1 VTLLAIDG
9 PAGAGKTTLAAQF
22 EAEFSQHS
30 TVKTIHM
37 DDLYNGW
44 DHALTLVLTDL
55 LSRIA
60 QAHLSQDEFVIDKFN
75 WTMMSFDVKERI
87 LPTDILILEGV
98 GSAQHVIR
106 ATGAATYWLDI
117 SPEIGLQRVLNR
129 DGAHLEA
136 QMRKWQI
143 QQDVH
148 FLKDQ
153 TRENCNFNLSS

>member
-1 VTLLAIDG
+1 MTLLAIDG
-9 PAGAGKTTLAAQF
+9 PAGAGKTTLAAKF
-22 EAEFSQHS
+22 EVEFSQHS

-44 DHALTLVLTDL
+44 EEALTPALTDL
-55 LSRIA
+55 LNTIA
-60 QAHLSQDEFVIDKFN
+60 QAHLLQKEFVIEKFN
-75 WTMMSFDVKERI
+75 WVKMCFDVKERI

-98 GSAQHVIR
+98 GSAQHIIR
-106 ATGAATYWLDI
+106 ATGAATYWLEI

-129 DGAHLEA
+129 DGSHLEP

-143 QQDVH
+143 QQEEH
-148 FLKDQ
+148 FIKDQ